1 MPVSPAPSC
10 ASWLMTEPGLERARI
25 LDAGDPLAEFRE
37 RFLVPDGVIYLD
49 GNSLGCLPKATPPRM
64 EQVVRE
70 QWGQDLIR
78 SWNTAGWV
86 DWPARIGARIAPLIG
101 AQPQEVIAC
110 DSTSVNLFK
119 LIAAALGMRPGRK
132 VVLSEPGNFPTD
144 LYMIDGLEKQGL
156 AERRLAPRER
166 LAEALDDD
174 VALLLLTHAH
184 YKTGELFDMAELTRA
199 AHEAGAL
206 VLWDLSHSGGALPVD
221 LGACGADF
229 AVGCGYKYLNGGP
242 GAPAYAFVAERHL
255 SAAQQ
260 PLTGWF
266 GHTAPFAFSDDYE
279 AAPGIEK
286 LLCGTPP
293 ILGLAAL
300 EVGVDLIAEIG
311 VDRLYAKSQA
321 LSEFFR
327 QCLSERGVD
336 LDLVS
341 PADPAQRGS
350 QLSFRHPDA
359 YAICQALI
367 ARGVIGDFR
376 DPDILRFG
384 FAPAYLRFEDIAE
397 AARHLAEVVE
407 TGEWQRAEFRGRA
420 SVT

>member
-1 MPVSPAPSC
+1 
-10 ASWLMTEPGLERARI
+10 MTEPGLERARI

-37 RFLVPDGVIYLD
+37 RFLVPEGVIYLD

-86 DWPARIGARIAPLIG
+86 DWPARIGVRIAPLIG

-156 AERRLAPRER
+156 AERRLAPREQ
-166 LAEALDDD
+166 LVEALDDN
-174 VALLLLTHAH
+174 VALLLLTHVH
-184 YKTGELFDMAELTRA
+184 YKTGELFDMTELTRA

-221 LGACGADF
+221 LGGCAADF

-266 GHTAPFAFSDDYE
+266 GHTAPFAFSDDYQP
-279 AAPGIEK
+279 APGIEK

-327 QCLSERGVD
+327 QCLSERGVE

-350 QLSFRHPDA
+350 QLSFRHPEA

-407 TGEWQRAEFRGRA
+407 TGEWQRAEFRERA
-420 SVT
+420 AVT